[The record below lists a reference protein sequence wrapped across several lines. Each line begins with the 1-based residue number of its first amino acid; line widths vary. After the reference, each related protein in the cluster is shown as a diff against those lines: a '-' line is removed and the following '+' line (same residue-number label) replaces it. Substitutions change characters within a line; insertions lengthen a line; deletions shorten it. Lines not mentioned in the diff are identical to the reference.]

1 MKPLAPLRKAAAGD
15 LWDRLMALA
24 KTLEAPVRNAFLA
37 AVRAI
42 RDQFVLK
49 AVADALDA
57 GQVGTAELLA
67 AGGADAYQG
76 LTPAMHDTLVSAAT
90 AQLGDA
96 ATVLR
101 VNLAFDAYNP
111 ATVAAAQD
119 FAGTL
124 IREIT
129 QDQLTGIRAILAQA
143 LRSGQPPAAT
153 ARDLRLLIGLTQTQ
167 QQYVLN
173 YRTALET
180 GDLNVLGRALRD
192 ARSDAKIL
200 RVFQSGEGLAQADID
215 RLVQRYADR
224 WLIYRSQ
231 TIARTE
237 SIRALRVGAQ
247 AAWQQIVDSGKW
259 SAAEIVQRWYLGPEL
274 NANAPCP
281 ICVGIVA
288 GNPGGVPLGAPF
300 AGDGGDGPPAH
311 PSCRC
316 VLVIGPAP

>member
-1 MKPLAPLRKAAAGD
+1 MTSALAKSQASD
-15 LWDRLMALA
+15 LWDRLIAFA
-24 KTLEAPVRNAFLA
+24 KTLETPLRLAFLA
-37 AVRAI
+37 AVQAI
-42 RDQFVLK
+42 RDQLVLR
-49 AVADALDA
+49 AIVEELAA
-57 GQVGTAELLA
+57 GNIGAAELMA
-67 AGGADAYQG
+67 AGGADAYQA
-76 LTPAMHDTLVSAAT
+76 LTPAMHDALVSAGSREM
-90 AQLGDA
+90 GDA

-111 ATVAAAQD
+111 VTVRYAQD

-124 IREIT
+124 IREIS
-129 QDQLTGIRAILAQA
+129 QDQLVGIRTILANA
-143 LRSGQPPAAT
+143 LRSGQGPAAT
-153 ARDLRLLIGLTQTQ
+153 ARDLRLLIGLTQQQ

-173 YRTALET
+173 YRAALES
-180 GDLNVLGRALRD
+180 GDLNVLARALRD

-259 SAAEIVQRWYLGPEL
+259 DGSTIVQRWYLGPEI

-281 ICVGIVA
+281 VCIGIAADNVD
-288 GNPGGVPLGAPF
+288 GVPLGAQF
-300 AGDGGDGPPAH
+300 NGKGGDGPPAH
-311 PSCRC
+311 TSCRC
-316 VLVIGPAP
+316 LALIGPAD